1 MDDENVQAF
10 EALMDDDGLLPSDDG
25 FTGEVDKP
33 DVDAAAFEDH
43 VEDFDDDTDD
53 DTDADE
59 ADESDEEDE
68 ESDESSESDEY
79 TDADE
84 SEGEPQLFDI
94 TIDGEEYE
102 VNLPELTAGYLRN
115 EEFVKRSTELEAT
128 YNEKIAEAE
137 LKAYELARELEVVAV
152 MGLAELRQL
161 EQTDWARLKAED
173 PEGYQAKRLEYV
185 DKRDAVQAQIQR
197 KNSIGQLAAQAEQIK
212 HQAYLK
218 EQTALVTKLI
228 PEFSEPEFQ
237 PRLIKFAES
246 IGFSP
251 EEVVNIADA
260 RQLLVLENARKYAE
274 GQLKKKAAITQKP
287 RKELPPVLKPG
298 SKAAPVDRNA
308 KRQQAAVSRLRNEGT
323 LDAAAAAFL
332 DFV

>member
-1 MDDENVQAF
+1 MDEVNVQAF
-10 EALMDDDGLLPSDDG
+10 EDLMDEDGLLPSDDG
-25 FTGEVDKP
+25 FTGEPAKP
-33 DVDAAAFEDH
+33 DTAAFEEH

-59 ADESDEEDE
+59 GDESGEEDE
-68 ESDESSESDEY
+68 GADEGEESDADP
-79 TDADE
+79 DADAPD
-84 SEGEPQLFDI
+84 GEPQLFDI

-115 EEFVKRSTELEAT
+115 EEFIKRSTELEST
-128 YNEKIAEAE
+128 YSEKIAQAE
-137 LKAYELARELEVVAV
+137 LQASELARELEAVAV

-197 KNSIGQLAAQAEQIK
+197 KQSIGQLAAQAEHLK

-218 EQTALVTKLI
+218 EQTTLVHKLI
-228 PEFSEPEFQ
+228 PEFSEKEFQ

-251 EEVVNIADA
+251 EEVTNIADA
-260 RQLLVLENARKYAE
+260 RQLLVLDNARKYAE
-274 GQLKKKAAITQKP
+274 SQLKKKAAITQKP

-298 SKAAPVDRNA
+298 SKPAPVDRNA
-308 KRQQAAVSRLRNEGT
+308 KRKQAAVSRLRDEGT

>member
-1 MDDENVQAF
+1 MHDENVQAF
-10 EALMDDDGLLPSDDG
+10 EDLMDDAGLLPTDDG
-25 FTGEVDKP
+25 FTGEPDKP
-33 DVDAAAFEDH
+33 DTAAFEEH
-43 VEDFDDDTDD
+43 VEEFEDDTDD
-53 DTDADE
+53 DSDADE
-59 ADESDEEDE
+59 GDEPAEEDE
-68 ESDESSESDEY
+68 ESDEGEESDA
-79 TDADE
+79 DADADA

-94 TIDGEEYE
+94 TIEGEEYE
-102 VNLPELTAGYLRN
+102 VNLPELKAGYLRT

-128 YNEKIAEAE
+128 YSEKIAEAE
-137 LKAYELARELEVVAV
+137 LRASELSRELEVVAV

-161 EQTDWARLKAED
+161 ENIDWNALKAED

-185 DKRDAVQAQIQR
+185 DKREAVQAQIQR
-197 KNSIGQLAAQAEQIK
+197 KNSISQMAAQAEHLK

-218 EQTALVTKLI
+218 DQTALVHKLI

-251 EEVVNIADA
+251 DEVTNIADA
-260 RQLLVLENARKYAE
+260 RQLLVLENARKFAE
-274 GQLKKKAAITQKP
+274 GQLKKKAVITQKP

-298 SKAAPVDRNA
+298 SRPAPVDRGA

>member
-1 MDDENVQAF
+1 MDEVNVQSF
-10 EALMDDDGLLPSDDG
+10 EDLMDEDGLLPTDDG
-25 FTGEVDKP
+25 FTGEPDKS
-33 DVDAAAFEDH
+33 DTEDFEDH

-53 DTDADE
+53 DETDADE
-59 ADESDEEDE
+59 DDSGEDAEESDPDEEVDEGADADESDDK
-68 ESDESSESDEY
+68 
-79 TDADE
+79 
-84 SEGEPQLFDI
+84 PQLFDI

-128 YNEKIAEAE
+128 YSEKIAQAE
-137 LKAYELARELEVVAV
+137 LQASELARELEAVAV

-185 DKRDAVQAQIQR
+185 DKREAVQAQIQR
-197 KNSIGQLAAQAEQIK
+197 KQSISQMSAQAEYLK

-218 EQTALVTKLI
+218 EQTTLVHKLI
-228 PEFSEPEFQ
+228 PEFSEKEFQ

-251 EEVVNIADA
+251 DEVTNIADA

-274 GQLKKKAAITQKP
+274 SQLKKKAAITQKP

-298 SKAAPVDRNA
+298 SKPAPVDRNA
-308 KRQQAAVSRLRNEGT
+308 KRKQAAVSRLRDEGT